1 LATAVDYGNNNMNIL
16 DSVLHGFH
24 FSSTMYCAYCTNRAP
39 WGMGLAQSR
48 SAQFH
53 AVRSGQCWVR
63 VGDHQFPL
71 ETGDFVV
78 LPHGDEH
85 EVVDSRKTKA
95 VPAREVLAGIP
106 RSNPWVVNLGEKGQ
120 LAILICAG
128 FLYSAHAE
136 NPILQFLPKMIHLRA
151 SETASLE
158 PLLILAEQEMQNPN
172 AGTNAMLARIAEMLM
187 VECIRTYVQTL
198 DPGQGGWLAALQD
211 HKLSAVMQ
219 AIHEK
224 PARPWTLAE
233 LAAKVGISRT
243 SLAAR
248 FRAVVGMTVRQY
260 ITRLRLTL
268 AASMLET
275 PNRPSVAE
283 IAQHVG
289 YSSEAAFSRA
299 FSREMGVAPSRLL
312 EAPK

>member
-1 LATAVDYGNNNMNIL
+1 MNIL

-39 WGMGLAQSR
+39 WGIGLARAR

-63 VGDHQFPL
+63 VGDQQFPL

-85 EVVDSRKTKA
+85 EVVDGRKTKA
-95 VPAREVLAGIP
+95 IPAIELLAGIP
-106 RSNPWVVNLGEKGQ
+106 RANPWMVSLGEKGP
-120 LAILICAG
+120 LSIMICAG

-136 NPILQFLPKMIHLRA
+136 NPILQFLPNVIHLKA

-158 PLLILAEQEMQNPN
+158 PLLILAEQEMRTPS
-172 AGTNAMLARIAEMLM
+172 AGTDAMLARIAEMLM
-187 VECIRTYVQTL
+187 VECIRTYVDTL
-198 DPGQGGWLAALQD
+198 DVGQEGWLAALQD
-211 HKLSAVMQ
+211 QKLSLVMQ
-219 AIHEK
+219 CIHEE
-224 PARPWTLAE
+224 PARSWTLVE
-233 LAAKVGISRT
+233 LAAKVGMSRT

-260 ITRLRLTL
+260 LMRLRLRL
-268 AASMLET
+268 ATSMLEA
-275 PNRPSVAE
+275 PNRPSLAE
-283 IAQHVG
+283 IAEHVG

-312 EAPK
+312 ESPE